1 LDLCLKPCK
10 RALLSALHATSPC
23 RGQAQLPLAPSH
35 WPNPLP
41 SQLLQESA
49 AKIAPLLNV
58 LQFIQIIVNVTQ
70 PAVQLKA
77 RVIAVHASSTE
88 HQRCCRL
95 LVWACNRLLSQPVT
109 AAAVL
114 GLPCMTHAAAACSS
128 G

>member
-1 LDLCLKPCK
+1 LDLRLKPCK
-10 RALLSALHATSPC
+10 RTLLSALHVTSPC
-23 RGQAQLPLAPSH
+23 CSQAQLPLNPSR

-41 SQLLQESA
+41 SQLLQETT

-58 LQFIQIIVNVTQ
+58 LKFIQIIVNVTQ

-95 LVWACNRLLSQPVT
+95 LVWACDRLLSQPVT

-114 GLPCMTHAAAACSS
+114 GLSCMTHAAAACSGS
-128 G
+128 